1 MIDRL
6 IHEYLSATDDER
18 AAFHKTVAQ
27 AGVSAEELIKAANTL
42 SEIARKINNKE
53 TTMAEK
59 KEETNVQKPVSDA
72 ATVFKNLGNAM
83 RRMCEAAAGE
93 SIKLLVPVA
102 YLYCPYLRVEIS
114 VYEPVGWFKRLML
127 RWCFGLEYRK
137 IEEKEE

>member
-6 IHEYLSATDDER
+6 IHEYLSATDEER
-18 AAFHKTVAQ
+18 AAFHERVAQ
-27 AGVSAEELIKAANTL
+27 CGLSAAELVKAANTL
-42 SEIARKINNKE
+42 SEIARNINNKE

-114 VYEPVGWFKRLML
+114 VYKPVGWFKRLML

-137 IEEKEE
+137 IEEQEE